1 MTPAQPSPPVDVN
14 KFTNMCAHVLEST
27 PWTVGVDPSLLIA
40 TWKET
45 GPSSREDLTEQLDS
59 IETGTVMSMDLETPE
74 ENTGW
79 DLTTSTA

>member
-1 MTPAQPSPPVDVN
+1 MKGRPGILDV
-14 KFTNMCAHVLEST
+14 K
-27 PWTVGVDPSLLIA
+27 GVVYSIPCP
-40 TWKET
+40 WKET

-59 IETGTVMSMDLETPE
+59 IVTGTVMSMDLETPE